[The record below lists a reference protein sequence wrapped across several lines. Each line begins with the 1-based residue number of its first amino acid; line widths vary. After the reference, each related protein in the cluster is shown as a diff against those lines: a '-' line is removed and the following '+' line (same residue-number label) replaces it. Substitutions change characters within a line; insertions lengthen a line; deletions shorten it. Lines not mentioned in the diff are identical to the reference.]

1 MSMTT
6 WNPINELEAMRQQ
19 IDRAFHQI
27 WRGGKSG
34 HHRSETSGVGLLQP
48 AVEVFTPDEKTL
60 VAQVELPGLHA
71 EDVTVEVSEDGLYVA
86 GEFRRQSS
94 IDEDAYYR
102 TERLYGRFERHI
114 PLPYPIRDTEAKA
127 SFKHGLL
134 SVRAPLAEPVKRA
147 QARKL
152 TIER

>member
-27 WRGGKSG
+27 WRGGKPG
-34 HHRSETSGVGLLQP
+34 QTRSEAGSLGLIQP

-60 VAQVELPGLHA
+60 MAQMELPGLQA
-71 EDVTVEVSEDGLYVA
+71 DDVTVEVSEDTLYVA
-86 GEFRRQSS
+86 GEFRRQSTV
-94 IDEDAYYR
+94 DEDAYFR
-102 TERLYGRFERHI
+102 TERMYGRFERHI
-114 PLPYPIRDTEAKA
+114 PLPYPIKEGEAKA
-127 SFKHGLL
+127 TFKHGLL
-134 SVRAPLAEPVKRA
+134 SVRAPLAEPVKRT

>member
-1 MSMTT
+1 MTT

-27 WRGGKSG
+27 WRGAKGS
-34 HHRSETSGVGLLQP
+34 HSRAESSALGLIQP
-48 AVEVFTPDEKTL
+48 AIEVFTPDEKTL
-60 VAQVELPGLHA
+60 VAQIELPGMQA
-71 EDVTVEVSEDGLYVA
+71 DDVTVEVSEDTLYVA
-86 GEFRRQSS
+86 GEFRRQGT

-102 TERLYGRFERHI
+102 TERLYGRFERHV
-114 PLPYPIRDTEAKA
+114 PLPYPIKEGEAKA
-127 SFKHGLL
+127 TFKHGLL
-134 SVRAPLAEPVKRA
+134 SVRAPLAEPVKRT